1 MELKA
6 RLTDLLQRAYDE
18 EQALV
23 ARLTEDERSATGSL
37 ERWSAKDIVAHL
49 VEWKARTGQKLAAA
63 ARNEPPRTYDDIDQA
78 NAEIFEEHR
87 HQTWAEVLEK
97 SQRAHEELVER
108 LRAIPED
115 DLVDPSR
122 FPWQS
127 GRPLWRE
134 IAGNGYSHP
143 LLHIAQFYVERG
155 EREYATQTQETAAHL
170 LRALDD
176 SPSWH
181 GIILYNLACYYATA
195 GQKEKAIDELRQAL
209 RLNPDLTQWSQQDPD
224 FASIR
229 EEPAYHSLY
238 SG

>member
-6 RLTDLLQRAYDE
+6 RLTVLLQRAYDE

-37 ERWSAKDIVAHL
+37 ERWAAKDIIAHL

-63 ARNEPPRTYDDIDQA
+63 ARNEPSPTYDDIDQA

-97 SQRAHEELVER
+97 SQRAHDELIRHLQMMPEE
-108 LRAIPED
+108 
-115 DLVDPSR
+115 DLIDANR

-143 LLHIAQFYVERG
+143 LTHIAQFYVERG
-155 EREYATQTQETAAHL
+155 EREHATQIEETAAPL

-176 SPSWH
+176 SPNWH

-195 GQKEKAIDELRQAL
+195 GQKEKAIDGLRQAL

-229 EEPAYHSLY
+229 EEPGYRSLY
-238 SG
+238 TQ

>member
-23 ARLTEDERSATGSL
+23 ARLTVDERSATGSL
-37 ERWSAKDIVAHL
+37 ERWSAKDMVAHL
-49 VEWKARTGQKLAAA
+49 VEWKARTGQRLAAT
-63 ARNEPPRTYDDIDQA
+63 ARNEPPPTYDDIDQA

-87 HQTWAEVLEK
+87 HQTWADLLDK
-97 SQRAHEELVER
+97 SQRAHEELVEG
-108 LRAIPED
+108 LQAIPDD
-115 DLVDPSR
+115 DLVDPNR

-134 IAGNGYSHP
+134 IASNGYSHP
-143 LLHIAQFYVERG
+143 LTHIAQFYVERG

-181 GIILYNLACYYATA
+181 GIILYNLACHYATS
-195 GQKEKAIDELRQAL
+195 GQKEKAIDGLRQSL
-209 RLNPDLTQWSQQDPD
+209 RLNPDLTEWSQQDPD

-229 EEPAYHSLY
+229 EEPAYRSLY

>member
-49 VEWKARTGQKLAAA
+49 VEWKARTGQRLAAT
-63 ARNEPPRTYDDIDQA
+63 ARNEPPPTYDDIDQA

-87 HQTWAEVLEK
+87 HQTWADLLKK

-108 LRAIPED
+108 LRAMPED
-115 DLVDPSR
+115 DLVDSNR
-122 FPWQS
+122 FPWLN
-127 GRPLWRE
+127 GRPLWRD
-134 IAGNGYSHP
+134 IAGNGYIHP

-155 EREYATQTQETAAHL
+155 ERGYATRSRKQPHTCCERSTTLPVGTASYSITWPATTPP
-170 LRALDD
+170 RARKRR
-176 SPSWH
+176 P
-181 GIILYNLACYYATA
+181 
-195 GQKEKAIDELRQAL
+195 
-209 RLNPDLTQWSQQDPD
+209 
-224 FASIR
+224 
-229 EEPAYHSLY
+229 
-238 SG
+238 